1 MPGLELRLWGSITE
15 HNEGEAPLFLWAI
28 VILVEN
34 WDFHDYLEH
43 FCGSRIK
50 AGKTVSWNLER
61 QSDSSYMQQR
71 VLNDNSIWYQLLA
84 AFLRLPLPSQGSLFK
99 LIFCSACSSL
109 KLCFNFWLAGFCL
122 FFQVQHYCS
131 VWVDPHLLHPKPQ
144 AQKWEG
150 VQRLV
155 GAELHKVDWAGGSG
169 VSLYLLRLVTPCQC
183 LRLLPGS
190 GTLPCPSAS
199 SLASS
204 SLVLLAW
211 DDWLF
216 LSRLFGVG
224 AHRTAYGSLKVT
236 VLLPLLSDC
245 QEYRCEPPH
254 PAQTACFRFAFCWL
268 YKLIWI
274 PVGLC
279 V

>member
-1 MPGLELRLWGSITE
+1 MSYCHFGLELRFPWLPGTLLWEQNKSWEECVVEFRKAVRQFLHATEGIEWRFHLTPAFSSLFKIT
-15 HNEGEAPLFLWAI
+15 P
-28 VILVEN
+28 
-34 WDFHDYLEH
+34 
-43 FCGSRIK
+43 
-50 AGKTVSWNLER
+50 
-61 QSDSSYMQQR
+61 
-71 VLNDNSIWYQLLA
+71 
-84 AFLRLPLPSQGSLFK
+84 PPSQGSLFK

-109 KLCFNFWLAGFCL
+109 KLCFNFWLQVFVCL
-122 FFQVQHYCS
+122 FFQAQHYCS
-131 VWVDPHLLHPKPQ
+131 VWVEPHLLHPRPQ

-155 GAELHKVDWAGGSG
+155 GAELHKVDWASGPG

-183 LRLLPGS
+183 PRLLPGS
-190 GTLPCPSAS
+190 DTIPCPSAS
-199 SLASS
+199 SLSSS

-211 DDWLF
+211 DDRLF
-216 LSRLFGVG
+216 LSSLFGVG
-224 AHRTAYGSLKVT
+224 AHRTAQGSLKVT

-245 QEYRCEPPH
+245 HEYSCELPH

-274 PVGLC
+274 PVALC